1 MQEQPIEEN
10 IISDDEKDFKSKKKV
25 YNLTY
30 YNKHKSQI
38 LEKLKEKRECPFC
51 DKVVALSNLSRHRKN
66 CKNKPKP

>member
-10 IISDDEKDFKSKKKV
+10 IITDDEKDFKSKKKI

-30 YNKHKSQI
+30 YNQI
-38 LEKLKEKRECPFC
+38 LEKLKDKRECPFC

-66 CKNKPKP
+66 CKKNLNL